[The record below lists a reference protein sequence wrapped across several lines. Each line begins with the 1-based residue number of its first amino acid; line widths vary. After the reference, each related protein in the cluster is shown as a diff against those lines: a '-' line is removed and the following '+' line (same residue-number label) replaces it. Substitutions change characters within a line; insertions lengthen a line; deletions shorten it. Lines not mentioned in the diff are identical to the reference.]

1 MLRVRPV
8 HFTSRPDQWAR
19 LLTVLG
25 MVQTVDDG
33 DWQEFDA
40 GSGRLALHRV
50 PARAEAGAGVGAGAT
65 KDGAALDGTVLDGT
79 TGFGVEVGDLAEF
92 ARRTNAAGAEGGTS
106 PAELVRADHGD
117 TCRITGEDGFGFY
130 ADKAAHG
137 AQCADADPALAVVE
151 VWFTPEAAAAAR
163 TLRNMGARLR
173 PAQDDDTDFIPAF
186 TAKNGG
192 VLMVRPAAG
201 APRSGLG
208 FEYTGDIAA
217 LRDRLAAAGHRVSL
231 TEEAFGRTL
240 HVPNPDAAE
249 LPENPNGATLW
260 ISAKRAGS

>member
-1 MLRVRPV
+1 MLRVRPI
-8 HFTSRPDQWAR
+8 HYTSRMDQWEG
-19 LLTVLG
+19 LLSALG
-25 MVQTVDDG
+25 MVRTVDDG

-50 PARAEAGAGVGAGAT
+50 AAGAAGADAGAGAGI
-65 KDGAALDGTVLDGT
+65 VLDGKT
-79 TGFGVEVGDLAEF
+79 DFGVEVGDLAEF
-92 ARRTNAAGAEGGTS
+92 ARRTNLAGAEDGTT
-106 PAELVRADHGD
+106 PAELVSARHGD
-117 TCRITGEDGFGFY
+117 TCRITGEDGFGFF

-151 VWFTPEAAAAAR
+151 VWFTPDAASAAQ

-173 PAQDDDTDFIPAF
+173 PAPDDDETADF

-192 VLMVRPAAG
+192 VLMVRPVSGAA
-201 APRSGLG
+201 RTGLG
-208 FEYTGDIAA
+208 FEYTGDLAG

-240 HVPNPDAAE
+240 HVANPDAAD
-249 LPENPNGATLW
+249 LPENPNGAMLW
-260 ISAKRAGS
+260 ISQKPEGA

>member
-1 MLRVRPV
+1 MLRVRPI
-8 HFTSRPDQWAR
+8 HYTSRMDQWEG
-19 LLTVLG
+19 LLSALG
-25 MVQTVDDG
+25 MVRTVDDG

-50 PARAEAGAGVGAGAT
+50 AAGAAGADAGAGAGI
-65 KDGAALDGTVLDGT
+65 VLDGKT
-79 TGFGVEVGDLAEF
+79 DFGVEVGDLAEF
-92 ARRTNAAGAEGGTS
+92 ARRTNLAGAEDGTT
-106 PAELVRADHGD
+106 PAELVSARHGD
-117 TCRITGEDGFGFY
+117 TCRITGEDGFGFF

-151 VWFTPEAAAAAR
+151 VWFTPDAASAAQ

-173 PAQDDDTDFIPAF
+173 PAPDDDETADF

-192 VLMVRPAAG
+192 VLMVRPASG
-201 APRSGLG
+201 AARTGLG
-208 FEYTGDIAA
+208 FEYTGDLAG

-240 HVPNPDAAE
+240 HVANPDAAD
-249 LPENPNGATLW
+249 LPENPHGAMLW
-260 ISAKRAGS
+260 ISQKPEGA

>member
-1 MLRVRPV
+1 MLRVRPI
-8 HFTSRPDQWAR
+8 HYTSRMDQWEG
-19 LLTVLG
+19 LLSALG
-25 MVQTVDDG
+25 MVRTVNDG

-50 PARAEAGAGVGAGAT
+50 AAGAAGADAGAGAGI
-65 KDGAALDGTVLDGT
+65 VLDGKT
-79 TGFGVEVGDLAEF
+79 DFGVEVGDLAEF
-92 ARRTNAAGAEGGTS
+92 ARRTNLAGAEDGTT
-106 PAELVRADHGD
+106 PAELVSARHGD
-117 TCRITGEDGFGFY
+117 TCRITGEDGFGFF

-151 VWFTPEAAAAAR
+151 VWFTPDAAAAAQ

-173 PAQDDDTDFIPAF
+173 PAPDDDETADF

-192 VLMVRPAAG
+192 VLMVRPASG
-201 APRSGLG
+201 AARTGLG
-208 FEYTGDIAA
+208 FEYTGDLAG

-240 HVPNPDAAE
+240 HVANPDAAD
-249 LPENPNGATLW
+249 LPGNPNGAMLW
-260 ISAKRAGS
+260 ISQKPEGA

>member
-1 MLRVRPV
+1 MLRVRPI
-8 HFTSRPDQWAR
+8 HYTSRMDQWEG
-19 LLTVLG
+19 LLSALG
-25 MVQTVDDG
+25 MVRTVDDG

-50 PARAEAGAGVGAGAT
+50 AAGAAGADAAAGAGAGM
-65 KDGAALDGTVLDGT
+65 VLDGKT
-79 TGFGVEVGDLAEF
+79 DFGVEVGDLAEF
-92 ARRTNAAGAEGGTS
+92 ARRTNLAGAEDGTT
-106 PAELVRADHGD
+106 PAELVSARHGD
-117 TCRITGEDGFGFY
+117 TCRITGEDGFGFF

-151 VWFTPEAAAAAR
+151 VWFTPDAASAAQ

-173 PAQDDDTDFIPAF
+173 PAPDDDETADF

-192 VLMVRPAAG
+192 VLMVRPASG
-201 APRSGLG
+201 AARTGLG
-208 FEYTGDIAA
+208 FEYTGDLAG

-240 HVPNPDAAE
+240 HVANPDAAD
-249 LPENPNGATLW
+249 LPENPNGAMLW
-260 ISAKRAGS
+260 ISHKPEGA

>member
-1 MLRVRPV
+1 MLRVRPI
-8 HFTSRPDQWAR
+8 HYTSRMDQWEG
-19 LLTVLG
+19 LLSALG
-25 MVQTVDDG
+25 MVRTVDDG

-50 PARAEAGAGVGAGAT
+50 AAGAAGADAGAGAGI
-65 KDGAALDGTVLDGT
+65 VLDGKT
-79 TGFGVEVGDLAEF
+79 DFGVEVGDLAEF
-92 ARRTNAAGAEGGTS
+92 ARRTNLAGAEDGTT
-106 PAELVRADHGD
+106 PAELVSARHGD
-117 TCRITGEDGFGFY
+117 TCRITGEDGFGFF

-151 VWFTPEAAAAAR
+151 VWFTPDAAAAAQ

-173 PAQDDDTDFIPAF
+173 PAPDDDETADF

-192 VLMVRPAAG
+192 VLMVRPASG
-201 APRSGLG
+201 AARTGLG
-208 FEYTGDIAA
+208 FEYTGDLAG

-240 HVPNPDAAE
+240 HVANPDAAD
-249 LPENPNGATLW
+249 LPGNPNGGMLW
-260 ISAKRAGS
+260 ISQKPEGA

>member
-1 MLRVRPV
+1 MLRVRPI
-8 HFTSRPDQWAR
+8 HYTSRMDQWEG
-19 LLTVLG
+19 LLSALG
-25 MVQTVDDG
+25 MVRTVDDG

-50 PARAEAGAGVGAGAT
+50 AAGAAGADAGAGAGI
-65 KDGAALDGTVLDGT
+65 VLDGKT
-79 TGFGVEVGDLAEF
+79 DFGVEVGDLAEF
-92 ARRTNAAGAEGGTS
+92 ARRTNLAGAEDGTT
-106 PAELVRADHGD
+106 PAELVSARHGD
-117 TCRITGEDGFGFY
+117 TCRITGEDGFGFF

-151 VWFTPEAAAAAR
+151 VWFTPDAASAAQ

-173 PAQDDDTDFIPAF
+173 PSPDDDETADF

-192 VLMVRPAAG
+192 VLMVRPASG
-201 APRSGLG
+201 AARTGLG
-208 FEYTGDIAA
+208 FEYTGDLAG

-240 HVPNPDAAE
+240 HVANPDAAD
-249 LPENPNGATLW
+249 LPENPHGAMLW
-260 ISAKRAGS
+260 VSQRPEGA

>member
-1 MLRVRPV
+1 MLRVRPI
-8 HFTSRPDQWAR
+8 HYTSRMDQWEG
-19 LLTVLG
+19 LLSALG
-25 MVQTVDDG
+25 MVRTVDDG

-50 PARAEAGAGVGAGAT
+50 AAGAAGADAGAGAGI
-65 KDGAALDGTVLDGT
+65 VLDGKT
-79 TGFGVEVGDLAEF
+79 DFGVEVGDLAEF
-92 ARRTNAAGAEGGTS
+92 ARRTNLAGAEDGTT
-106 PAELVRADHGD
+106 PAELVSARHGD
-117 TCRITGEDGFGFY
+117 TCRITGEDGFGFF

-151 VWFTPEAAAAAR
+151 VWFTPDAAAAAQ

-173 PAQDDDTDFIPAF
+173 PAPDDDETADF

-192 VLMVRPAAG
+192 VLMVRPASG
-201 APRSGLG
+201 AARTGLG
-208 FEYTGDIAA
+208 FEYTGDLAG

-240 HVPNPDAAE
+240 HVANPDAAE
-249 LPENPNGATLW
+249 LPDNPNGAMLW
-260 ISAKRAGS
+260 ISQKPEGA

>member
-1 MLRVRPV
+1 MLRVRPI
-8 HFTSRPDQWAR
+8 HYTSRMDQWEG
-19 LLTVLG
+19 LLSALG
-25 MVQTVDDG
+25 MVRTVDDG

-50 PARAEAGAGVGAGAT
+50 AAGAAGADAGAGAGI
-65 KDGAALDGTVLDGT
+65 VLDGKT
-79 TGFGVEVGDLAEF
+79 DFGVEVGDLAEF
-92 ARRTNAAGAEGGTS
+92 ARRTNLAGAEDGTT
-106 PAELVRADHGD
+106 PAELVSARHGD
-117 TCRITGEDGFGFY
+117 TCRITGEDGFGFF

-151 VWFTPEAAAAAR
+151 VWFTPDAAAAAQ

-173 PAQDDDTDFIPAF
+173 PAPDDDETADF

-192 VLMVRPAAG
+192 VLMVRPASG
-201 APRSGLG
+201 AARTGLG
-208 FEYTGDIAA
+208 FEYTGDLAG

-240 HVPNPDAAE
+240 HVANPDAAD
-249 LPENPNGATLW
+249 LPENPHGAMLW
-260 ISAKRAGS
+260 ISQKPEGA

>member
-1 MLRVRPV
+1 MLRVRPI
-8 HFTSRPDQWAR
+8 HYTSRMDQWEG
-19 LLTVLG
+19 LLSALG
-25 MVQTVDDG
+25 MVRTVDDG

-50 PARAEAGAGVGAGAT
+50 AAGAAGADAGAGAGI
-65 KDGAALDGTVLDGT
+65 VLDGKT
-79 TGFGVEVGDLAEF
+79 DFGVEVGDLAEF
-92 ARRTNAAGAEGGTS
+92 ARRTNLAGAEDGTT
-106 PAELVRADHGD
+106 PAELVSARHGD
-117 TCRITGEDGFGFY
+117 TCRITGEDGFGFF

-151 VWFTPEAAAAAR
+151 VWFTPDAASAAQ

-173 PAQDDDTDFIPAF
+173 PAPDDDETADF

-192 VLMVRPAAG
+192 VLMVRPASG
-201 APRSGLG
+201 AARTGLG
-208 FEYTGDIAA
+208 FEYTGDLAG

-240 HVPNPDAAE
+240 HVANPDAAD
-249 LPENPNGATLW
+249 LPGNPNGGMLW
-260 ISAKRAGS
+260 ISQKPEGA